1 MFFNLHSAWFREG
14 WDVVDLGNPYIVL
27 MIYEKALDLS
37 IRKLVRFF
45 GTAHRFKSARRR
57 VRVVIQEEKP
67 SKRR

>member
-1 MFFNLHSAWFREG
+1 
-14 WDVVDLGNPYIVL
+14 